1 MRNLF
6 HSKFFTLAAS
16 AIFACIAFPGL
27 ASADICNKIDYTF
40 PSKLMDQVKL
50 YAQNSSV
57 DANDAAC
64 VLRRISFPSH
74 QEEVGIYLSGV
85 IVDPENIDVMINA
98 VTFPSTKEAIT
109 KAALANPRRN
119 NHHYGHGPA
128 GHPGNHH
135 PMPAPAQ
142 HHPMPAPAQHHPMPA
157 PANHYPAPAPA
168 NHYPAPAQR
177 PGNHYPAPSHQYVQP
192 APNNHHPSYR
202 PMPQQHRNIVQNVN
216 QKIDYSFSS
225 KIMDQVKL
233 YVGNSYIYASDAA
246 EIIRKS
252 NFPSTQKEIGA
263 YLCPRIAD
271 RENLDAFINAP
282 DFPSVRE
289 SLVQSCMN

>member
-6 HSKFFTLAAS
+6 HSKLFAIAAS
-16 AIFACIAFPGL
+16 AIFACMALPSL
-27 ASADICNKIDYTF
+27 ASANICDKIDYTF

-119 NHHYGHGPA
+119 NHHYGPA

-142 HHPMPAPAQHHPMPA
+142 HHPM
-157 PANHYPAPAPA
+157 PAPA

-192 APNNHHPSYR
+192 HPGNHHPSYR

-271 RENLDAFINAP
+271 RENLDQFINAA